1 MAISLT
7 LFTACE
13 KPIDPEPTP
22 TPGGEDPVLELAGGN
37 VNLTVPAEGGNQ
49 SVSYAITNPVDGGK
63 IEAKSAESWIN
74 GFNYDTENQIVF
86 NVDPNE
92 VPEARSSLLTVTYT
106 YGDGL
111 SVKKEL
117 NVIQNAGVAY
127 DYEYEMTVFSGT
139 YYGDQYGVNGEH
151 NYYTW
156 LSDMPFADGYT
167 QPGGTYYLFDI
178 FGPACD
184 NASAPTIPAGTYVL
198 GEWEATAEWTFTPDY
213 SKAVRYNESSQEWG
227 ATFEDGTLTVSY
239 DGENVVME
247 AFLTDTEGKLHHITY
262 TGVGVLESDV
272 PVDPGFGADLDFTAS
287 FGIAQYAADD
297 GGFVME
303 VLFQFTD
310 MEIGDDGYV
319 IPPGTLLAV
328 DAVMPFD
335 EEGNI
340 ATGTYTVSEDLTEF
354 TVYPGADF
362 FGLMYYG
369 TYAQNFVSDS
379 EGYISLVTDGTME
392 ITGGNGNY
400 TIKCNFIGSDG
411 YKITCTWSGEMV
423 VEGMP
428 GPISTLTGDYTL
440 DLEGASATG
449 VFWGD
454 YYGTGGNN
462 WTLQVLPTTGP
473 DGFIADFVSA
483 AGDMS
488 DGIPSGTYTASA
500 SGYPVPGE
508 YLQGY
513 LSGSN
518 LGGTMYIGGFTEE
531 GYVSAFAPATSGDM
545 IITNNG
551 DGTYTFAF
559 SFVDDLGY
567 NWDGEWTG
575 SIAIEDGSSAS
586 QANRTCLTTPKART
600 TAEERAQIFENNI
613 LKVGKSYAPATSSP
627 IRKIAK

>member
-13 KPIDPEPTP
+13 KDPEPTP

-37 VNLTVPAEGGNQ
+37 VNLTVPAEGGTQ
-49 SVSYAITNPVDGGK
+49 SVSYSITNPVDGGT
-63 IEAKSAESWIN
+63 IAAVSAESWIN

-139 YYGDQYGVNGEH
+139 YYGDMYGVNGEH

-178 FGPACD
+178 YGPACD

-198 GEWEATAEWTFTPDY
+198 GEWEATAEWTFSPDY

-272 PVDPGFGADLDFTAS
+272 PVDPGFGEDVDFSPS
-287 FGIAQYAADD
+287 FAIATYAAST
-297 GGFVME
+297 GSSME
-303 VLFQFTD
+303 VIFQFTD
-310 MEIGDDGYV
+310 MEVDDEGY
-319 IPPGTLLAV
+319 ITPPGVLLAV
-328 DAVMPFD
+328 DAIMPFD

-340 ATGTYTVSEDLTEF
+340 ATGTYTVSEDMTDF

-369 TYAQNFVSDS
+369 TYATKYVSN
-379 EGYISLVTDGTME
+379 EEAYVALVTEGTVE

-400 TIKCNFIGSDG
+400 TINCDFVCSDG
-411 YKITCTWSGEMV
+411 YKLTCSWSGDMV
-423 VEGMP
+423 IGGMP

-440 DLEGASATG
+440 DLEGATATG
-449 VFWGD
+449 ICWGD

-462 WTLQVLPTTGP
+462 WTLQIMPTSGP
-473 DGFIADFVSA
+473 DGFIADFVSETA
-483 AGDMS
+483 DFSA
-488 DGIPSGTYTASA
+488 GIPSGTYTVSA
-500 SGYPVPGE
+500 TGYPAPGE
-508 YLQGY
+508 YLEGY

-518 LGGTMYIGGFTEE
+518 LGGTMYVGGFTPE
-531 GYVSAFAPATSGDM
+531 GYVSAYAPASSGDM

-551 DGTYTFAF
+551 DGTYHFTLD
-559 SFVDDLGY
+559 FVDDLGY
-567 NWDGEWTG
+567 NWDGEWSG
-575 SIAIEDGSSAS
+575 SITLENQSSAS
-586 QANRTCLTTPKART
+586 SVSQASRTLLATPKSRLAAEDKAR
-600 TAEERAQIFENNI
+600 IFENTI
-613 LKVGKSYAPATSSP
+613 LKVGDSSVQATSSSF
-627 IRKIAK
+627 RKIAK